1 MASNFTG
8 RNLMSRALAVSFII
22 TNFATFAMSS
32 WYQNRKFEDL
42 YSFKGADFPLNPSV
56 PWSTKGVGVH
66 FFGDL
71 LESVKIVST
80 SGSPYIKASGTYLP
94 FTYAVLRIF
103 GSIDYP
109 LLCLMFLISVA
120 VGIAVVTQISY
131 KLNSNI
137 GRIDIL
143 IILLSWPMLSGIDR
157 GNIQVF
163 LLLLLVLA
171 IVLFSMGHNV
181 ASAITIG
188 LIGAMKGYPILFL
201 LIFLGRSQWRKNIF
215 TGLSTFAIATTV
227 SLLTFTGG
235 FMPNL
240 RGFVRNFTASETAGY
255 FPVAYNNSL
264 NGLFESVVRLNL
276 FGMGNFFDTVNNYQR
291 PISIILILL
300 TIITCTMTTN
310 MEVRLL
316 LIACVLILTA
326 PYSPAYML
334 GLLMAPAVGLY
345 LVSRQRRSHTV
356 LIVLVAVLLSPKVF
370 PIANL
375 GTPFD
380 PLTPTLNSVLNPLIL
395 LTILVSLVIFTLSRH
410 PILKSRRTNTPTFL
424 SKVDEH

>member
-1 MASNFTG
+1 MTTNPTI
-8 RNLMSRALAVSFII
+8 RNLMSKVIAVSFMI
-22 TNFATFAMSS
+22 TTFVLFAMTSWYGKPNFAKLF
-32 WYQNRKFEDL
+32 
-42 YSFKGADFPLNPSV
+42 SFQGSDYPNNPLVSPSE
-56 PWSTKGVGVH
+56 TGFGIH
-66 FFGDL
+66 YFGDL
-71 LESVKIVST
+71 LESVKIIST
-80 SGSPYIKASGTYLP
+80 SGSPYVKASGTYLP
-94 FTYAVLRIF
+94 FSYAVLRIF

-137 GRIDIL
+137 GRVDIF

-171 IVLFSMGHNV
+171 IVLFSMGHNI

-215 TGLSTFAIATTV
+215 TGLSTFTIATTV

-235 FMPNL
+235 FLPNL
-240 RGFVRNFTASETAGY
+240 RGFIHNFTASETAGY

-291 PISIILILL
+291 PISIILILI

-326 PYSPAYML
+326 PYSPPYML
-334 GLLMAPAVGLY
+334 GLLMAPAVGLH
-345 LVSRQRRSHTV
+345 LISRPRRTHIVLTV
-356 LIVLVAVLLSPKVF
+356 LIAILLSPKMF

-375 GTPFD
+375 GTSFD

-395 LTILVSLVIFTLSRH
+395 LTILGSLIIFTLSQH
-410 PILKSRRTNTPTFL
+410 PILKSRRTFTLMTWSL
-424 SKVDEH
+424 AEG